1 MRLIKFYVIFKA
13 NILTENNT
21 ELIDLYYNLENLDKE
36 YFMNYLKTLQNF
48 NYQNSDKNHYDNSI
62 VINLNIKD
70 IDNYLYENIIQYGF
84 FKLLTLKNDVLYD
97 IFVNLIKLMDDVSL
111 LNNYIEIGKY
121 FALMFDNKDNYK
133 KYEDINI
140 TVINNNIKEYI
151 EAYISV
157 KDQYEILKPLES
169 YIL

>member
-1 MRLIKFYVIFKA
+1 MI
-13 NILTENNT
+13 
-21 ELIDLYYNLENLDKE
+21 
-36 YFMNYLKTLQNF
+36 YLN
-48 NYQNSDKNHYDNSI
+48 
-62 VINLNIKD
+62 
-70 IDNYLYENIIQYGF
+70 
-84 FKLLTLKNDVLYD
+84 LLTLKSNVLYD
-97 IFVNLIKLMDDVSL
+97 IFVNLIKLMDGVSL

-151 EAYISV
+151 EAYTSV
-157 KDQYEILKPLES
+157 KDEYEILKPLES